1 MALPPAQTPL
11 YNHTLPA
18 LEQWLKS
25 LGGHQDPQALHCW
38 SLQYATWKAQIS
50 LDIEEFVITYETLEQ
65 PPITRSFKYSLSR
78 EDIEAA
84 VLAGP

>member
-1 MALPPAQTPL
+1 MSLPSAQTPL

-18 LEQWLKS
+18 LESWLKS
-25 LGGHQDPQALHCW
+25 LGGEQDPQTLHCW
-38 SLQYATWKAQIS
+38 SLKYPTWNAEIS
-50 LDIEEFVITYETLEQ
+50 LDIEELVITYEAPEQ
-65 PPITRSFKYSLSR
+65 SPITRSFKYSLSR